1 MDLTFEKMKKHFTA
15 IIIIICFSNIIF
27 AQNKDFRNNIDVLH
41 YSINLDITN
50 FINREIS
57 GNTVVK
63 LSPVKKDITE
73 IQLDLLKMEIDSVFL
88 FNEKVT
94 DYKYD
99 GKYIIIPYKPEV
111 SDGECCTQLNIY
123 YHGHPVQDASWGG
136 FFFSDSTAYNI
147 GVGMAA
153 EPHSFGR
160 VWFPCIDSFTDKAT
174 YNYNIKVPEGYKAV
188 CSGVLESETKNED
201 KTVTFSWSLK
211 QEVPTYLVSVAV
223 AKYDIVEDI
232 YKGIKRD
239 IPISLYV
246 YPEDY
251 ENAVYSFQNLK
262 KALASFEKG
271 YGEYVWDRVGYV
283 EVPFTSGAMEHVC
296 NIAYPEYAF
305 DSTLFRETLMAH
317 ELSHHWFGNLVT
329 CRTSGDMWL
338 NEGWASFSEA
348 LFKEDVYG
356 KEAYKE
362 YVRENHIKVLTQA
375 HIRDNGYRAVYGV
388 PHDYTYGT
396 TVYDKGADVAHTL
409 RDYMGDS
416 LFFNSLT
423 AYMKAFSYR
432 AADTYEFRDFMSK
445 HSGVDLI
452 PFFDTWVFEKGFPH
466 FSINSFN
473 VEKIKT
479 EYKAEVIIA
488 QRLVARDFYGEQN
501 KINLTFVDENLGF
514 HKKRAVM
521 SGPSETLNFFLSSKP
536 VAVLIDAEEQISD
549 ATVDNYKIFTKPETY
564 NFPYTDFSIIFSKLK
579 EKAVVQSIVNFIKP
593 EYKNIEGYKLSDVQ
607 YWEIRGAATDKYSA
621 EGSFFASMT
630 ENNFDEFF
638 DEAVF
643 LYRPNVYTKFEE
655 IDTKSTEINEFEGIL
670 TVKNFKFG
678 QYVLA
683 VKK

>member
-1 MDLTFEKMKKHFTA
+1 MTLKKQITTT
-15 IIIIICFSNIIF
+15 IIIFLTTFSFSQTEN
-27 AQNKDFRNNIDVLH
+27 NDFRNNIDVLH
-41 YSINLDITN
+41 YSINLNITDFVEN
-50 FINREIS
+50 QIF
-57 GNTVVK
+57 GNTIVQ
-63 LSPVKKDITE
+63 LSPTKKDITE
-73 IQLDLLKMEIDSVFL
+73 IQLELLKLNVDSVFL

-94 DYKYD
+94 DYKYN
-99 GKYIIIPYKPEV
+99 GKLITIPYNPEI
-111 SDGECCTQLNIY
+111 SEGKCCTQINIY

-153 EPHSFGR
+153 DPHGYGR

-174 YNYNIKVPEGYKAV
+174 YNYHITVPEGFKAV
-188 CSGVLESETKNED
+188 CSGVLDSETKNKD
-201 KTVTFSWSLK
+201 KTVTYSWSLK

-223 AKYDIVEDI
+223 ANYAVVEDI

-239 IPISLYV
+239 IPINLYV

-262 KALASFEKG
+262 KAMASFEKG

-329 CRTSGDMWL
+329 CATSGDMWL

-362 YVRENHIKVLTQA
+362 YVRENHIKVLTRA
-375 HIRDNGYRAVYGV
+375 HILDNGYRAVYGV

-409 RDYMGDS
+409 RGYMGDS

-423 AYMKAFSYR
+423 AYLKAFSYK
-432 AADTYEFRDFMSK
+432 AATTYEFRDFMSEY
-445 HSGVDLI
+445 SGIDLN
-452 PFFDTWVFEKGFPH
+452 PFFDSWVFEKGFPH
-466 FSINSFN
+466 FSIESFN
-473 VEKIKT
+473 VEKDKD
-479 EYKAEVIIA
+479 EYKAEVNIK
-488 QRLVARDFYGEQN
+488 QRLSERDFYSEQN
-501 KINLTFVDENLGF
+501 FIDLTFVDEKMNF
-514 HKKRAVM
+514 HKERTVM
-521 SGPSETLNFFLSSKP
+521 SGPNETVNFFFDFMP
-536 VAVLIDAEEQISD
+536 IAVLIDIEELISD
-549 ATVDNYKIFTKPETY
+549 ATVDNYKVFSKPQAHD
-564 NFPYTDFSIIFSKLK
+564 FPYTDFSVIFSKLK
-579 EKAVVQSIVNFIKP
+579 GKAVVQSIVNFIKP
-593 EYKNIEGYKLSDVQ
+593 EYKNNDDYILSDIQ
-607 YWEIRGAATDKYSA
+607 YWEIRGAATGKYSA
-621 EGSFFASMT
+621 EGSFFISMA
-630 ENNFDEFF
+630 ENNFDEFL
-638 DEAVF
+638 DEAVL
-643 LYRPNVYTKFEE
+643 LYRPNVYEKFEKV
-655 IDTKSTEINEFEGIL
+655 DTNLTEINEFEGL
-670 TVKNFKFG
+670 MTVKNLKFG

-683 VKK
+683 VRK